1 MTQITV
7 IQTADMHGR
16 LNMQTSANRDQVM
29 DQPVS
34 QVMTCNPVTVS
45 PDTLATEAIHI
56 MEKKEVDNLPVLD
69 EQGRSVGVVDIQD
82 LLKLRVV

>member
-1 MTQITV
+1 
-7 IQTADMHGR
+7 
-16 LNMQTSANRDQVM
+16 
-29 DQPVS
+29 
-34 QVMTCNPVTVS
+34 
-45 PDTLATEAIHI
+45 